1 MLLEITSSIY
11 HIIKRYHSQVTSVF
25 AAICMRNFDKG
36 LKPFVQ
42 RGRNKSEKDLELN
55 NQKTI
60 DEWKIDDI

>member
-1 MLLEITSSIY
+1 M
-11 HIIKRYHSQVTSVF
+11 QVTSVF

-42 RGRNKSEKDLELN
+42 RGRSKSEKDLELN

>member
-1 MLLEITSSIY
+1 MCL
-11 HIIKRYHSQVTSVF
+11 
-25 AAICMRNFDKG
+25 RNFEKG

-42 RGRNKSEKDLELN
+42 RGRNKSSQKDLEMN